1 MSLLRVPITPAF
13 LPTVATV
20 DLTALTH
27 NLAQFRRI
35 LSPGCSVMAVVKAN
49 AYGHGA
55 IEISRTLIRHGV
67 ARLAVFSTEEGA
79 ALREA
84 GITVPI
90 VVLGPIFQE
99 QFGDL
104 VANRLT
110 PVVSDPSVLT
120 ALGQDAAS
128 RRISLS
134 IHLKIETGMG
144 RLGLTHKELVTLIRS
159 HKFPSVLRLEGLM
172 THLADADGPDP
183 DATEEQISRFNSAL
197 KVVLEGG
204 FQVPLVH
211 VSNSGGAVRFP
222 STHFSLV
229 RPGIMLYGYH
239 TLPATVA
246 TPDLRPVLSL
256 KTCIAQLRTLPPGGT
271 VSYNRTFTA
280 KRLTRIA
287 VLPIGYAGG
296 LSRHLS
302 NRGAVLIRGQ
312 RAPIVGVVCMDMMMV
327 DVTTIPGVT
336 VGDEA
341 VLIGQQEN
349 ERITAL
355 DIAEWIGTISYEVLC
370 AISPQIPR
378 LYHSA

>member
-1 MSLLRVPITPAF
+1 
-13 LPTVATV
+13 
-20 DLTALTH
+20 
-27 NLAQFRRI
+27 
-35 LSPGCSVMAVVKAN
+35 MAVVKAN

-55 IEISRTLIRHGV
+55 IETSRSLVRHGV
-67 ARLAVFSTEEGA
+67 TRLAVFSTDEGIS
-79 ALREA
+79 LRQA
-84 GITVPI
+84 GIDVPI
-90 VVLGPIFQE
+90 VVLGPVFAE
-99 QFGDL
+99 QFRDL
-104 VANRLT
+104 FAYQLT

-120 ALGQDAAS
+120 ALGQAAAS
-128 RRISLS
+128 REAPYPV
-134 IHLKIETGMG
+134 HLNIETGMG
-144 RLGLTHKELVTLIRS
+144 RLGLTQDELVTLINS
-159 HKFPSVLRLEGLM
+159 HKFPSGLRLEGLM
-172 THLADADGPDP
+172 THLADADGSDP
-183 DATEEQISRFNSAL
+183 GATEEQISRFNSAL

-204 FQVPLVH
+204 FQVPLIH
-211 VSNSGGAVRFP
+211 VSNSGGAVRFS

-256 KTCIAQLRTLPPGGT
+256 KTCIAQLRTIPLGGT

-302 NRGAVLIRGQ
+302 NRGSVLIRGQ
-312 RAPIVGVVCMDMMMV
+312 RAPIAGVVCMDMVMV

-349 ERITAL
+349 ERITAR
-355 DIAEWIGTISYEVLC
+355 DIAEWAGTISYEVLC

-378 LYHSA
+378 LYVAS